1 MRAPLRTRGG
11 SHHRVRVLRRAAAR
25 LLTLVVFAALGARGG
40 HAQEIAVPI
49 ALQIELLGRVLWYER
64 SLQRR
69 PESALTGVILTRP
82 NDLAST
88 RTAGQLEAHLAR
100 AKTLGGK
107 DITFRRIAYQSVAQT
122 KAALIRQGSYLVYLT
137 PGLEQV
143 VAPLAAALEGIPI
156 LTVSPVGADVARGA
170 VLGFELSSSKPRIA
184 LNLGRARAQKLD
196 FSAQFLRIARVI
208 P

>member
-1 MRAPLRTRGG
+1 MVR
-11 SHHRVRVLRRAAAR
+11 RVVAAVLS
-25 LLTLVVFAALGARGG
+25 LLVLISISAHAGY
-40 HAQEIAVPI
+40 AQETTVPI
-49 ALQIELLGRVLWYER
+49 ALQVELLDRVLWYER

-69 PESALTGVILTRP
+69 PEPRLTGVILTRP
-82 NDLAST
+82 DDLGST
-88 RTAGQLEAHLAR
+88 RTAGQLEAQLAR

-107 DITFRRIAYQSVAQT
+107 EITFQRMAHQSVAQT

-156 LTVSPVGADVARGA
+156 LTVSPVGSDVARGA